1 MTLWLIF
8 TAMIAA
14 AAVLI
19 SAPFIRRYD
28 RRVASAGLIEV
39 YRDQLRELETE
50 KAEGLIDQTHAD
62 SASLEI
68 KRRIIAAE
76 RAAADRPNTQLA
88 DTERRFALISVTSI
102 VVFGAILLY
111 VMIGSPELPSAA
123 PQMAGA
129 QPTIATSTIATQGL
143 SRPSSQTSVDP
154 AKRAAPQQAGLPPVE
169 EMIQRVQ
176 ARLERN
182 PRDAD
187 GWRLLGW
194 SWFNIE
200 RFTDAAKAYARAIEL
215 RPESAEYR
223 SARGEALV
231 REAGDTVTADA
242 RKEFEQALK
251 HDSKDARARY
261 FIGLAKEQ
269 DGDKDGAIA
278 DWEAVITDADPGE
291 SWLPDLRQR
300 LARSRAGS
308 NAVTASPAKPQ
319 LSADAMKDL
328 MATPSSPTPPA
339 NEPDRARGPS
349 ADDIRNA
356 QTMAPQ
362 DRSAMIRGMVERLAA
377 RLEQQPRDAE
387 GWIKLI
393 RSHVVLGD
401 GELAKTSLQ
410 KALSIFAEPGEERT
424 RIADAAKQLGL
435 DP

>member
-28 RRVASAGLIEV
+28 RRVASTGLIEV
-39 YRDQLRELETE
+39 YRDQLRELEIE
-50 KAEGLIDQTHAD
+50 KAEGLIDQAHAD

-76 RAAADRPNTQLA
+76 RAAADRPNAQLA

-111 VMIGSPELPSAA
+111 VLIGSPELPSAA
-123 PQMAGA
+123 PQMAGT
-129 QPTIATSTIATQGL
+129 QPPVATSVIATQGL
-143 SRPSSQTSVDP
+143 SRPSAQTSVDP
-154 AKRAAPQQAGLPPVE
+154 AKRAPPQQAGLPPVE

-194 SWFNIE
+194 SLFNVE
-200 RFTDAAKAYARAIEL
+200 RFADAAKAYARAIEL

-231 REAGDTVTADA
+231 RDAGDTVTADA
-242 RKEFEQALK
+242 RKEFEQALT

-278 DWEAVITDADPGE
+278 DWESVITDADPGE

-308 NAVTASPAKPQ
+308 NAVTAAPAKPQ
-319 LSADAMKDL
+319 LSADAVKDPT
-328 MATPSSPTPPA
+328 AASSTPPA

-349 ADDIRNA
+349 ADDVRNA
-356 QTMAPQ
+356 QAMAPQ
-362 DRSAMIRGMVERLAA
+362 DRNAMIRGMVDRLAA

-393 RSHVVLGD
+393 RSQVVLGD
-401 GELAKTSLQ
+401 GDLAKTSLQ
-410 KALSIFAEPGEERT
+410 KALATFAEPGEERT